1 MQLEILSPEKT
12 LFTGEVDSVIFP
24 GSQGKFQ
31 ILNNHAPIISS
42 LSQGNIDYKINS
54 KNNQVEIKDLFYF
67 KNKFSKNKNT
77 CILIGPEGD
86 FTKDEV
92 DFAIKNNISPLSLGD
107 SRLRTET
114 AGIIACHLMNIMY
127 VLQR

>member
-24 GSQGKFQ
+24 GSQGQFQ

-54 KNNQVEIKDLFYF
+54 KNNQVEIKRG
-67 KNKFSKNKNT
+67 
-77 CILIGPEGD
+77 IV
-86 FTKDEV
+86 EV
-92 DFAIKNNISPLSLGD
+92 LKI
-107 SRLRTET
+107 RLV
-114 AGIIACHLMNIMY
+114 H
-127 VLQR
+127 

>member
-12 LFTGEVDSVIFP
+12 LFTGEIDSVIFP

-54 KNNQVEIKDLFYF
+54 ITNQVEIKRGIVEVL
-67 KNKFSKNKNT
+67 KNKISA
-77 CILIGPEGD
+77 LIE
-86 FTKDEV
+86 
-92 DFAIKNNISPLSLGD
+92 
-107 SRLRTET
+107 
-114 AGIIACHLMNIMY
+114 
-127 VLQR
+127 Q

>member
-24 GSQGKFQ
+24 GSQGQFQ

-54 KNNQVEIKDLFYF
+54 KTNQVEIKRGIVEVL
-67 KNKFSKNKNT
+67 KNKISA
-77 CILIGPEGD
+77 LIE
-86 FTKDEV
+86 
-92 DFAIKNNISPLSLGD
+92 
-107 SRLRTET
+107 
-114 AGIIACHLMNIMY
+114 
-127 VLQR
+127 Q

>member
-42 LSQGNIDYKINS
+42 LSQGNINYKINS
-54 KNNQVEIKDLFYF
+54 KNNQVEIKRGIVEVL
-67 KNKFSKNKNT
+67 KNKISA
-77 CILIGPEGD
+77 LIE
-86 FTKDEV
+86 
-92 DFAIKNNISPLSLGD
+92 
-107 SRLRTET
+107 
-114 AGIIACHLMNIMY
+114 
-127 VLQR
+127 Q

>member
-42 LSQGNIDYKINS
+42 LSQGSIDYKINS
-54 KNNQVEIKDLFYF
+54 KTNQVEIKRGIVEVL
-67 KNKFSKNKNT
+67 KNKISA
-77 CILIGPEGD
+77 LIE
-86 FTKDEV
+86 
-92 DFAIKNNISPLSLGD
+92 
-107 SRLRTET
+107 
-114 AGIIACHLMNIMY
+114 
-127 VLQR
+127 Q

>member
-54 KNNQVEIKDLFYF
+54 KTNQIEIKCFDCYF
-67 KNKFSKNKNT
+67 KMGLLADWLVEHKKS
-77 CILIGPEGD
+77 
-86 FTKDEV
+86 
-92 DFAIKNNISPLSLGD
+92 IKKENNVWK
-107 SRLRTET
+107 
-114 AGIIACHLMNIMY
+114 H
-127 VLQR
+127 

>member
-42 LSQGNIDYKINS
+42 LLQGNIDYKINS
-54 KNNQVEIKDLFYF
+54 KNNQVEIKRGIVEVL
-67 KNKFSKNKNT
+67 KNKISA
-77 CILIGPEGD
+77 LIE
-86 FTKDEV
+86 
-92 DFAIKNNISPLSLGD
+92 
-107 SRLRTET
+107 
-114 AGIIACHLMNIMY
+114 
-127 VLQR
+127 Q

>member
-42 LSQGNIDYKINS
+42 LSQGNIYYKINS
-54 KNNQVEIKDLFYF
+54 KTNQVEIKRGIVEVL
-67 KNKFSKNKNT
+67 KNKISA
-77 CILIGPEGD
+77 LIE
-86 FTKDEV
+86 
-92 DFAIKNNISPLSLGD
+92 
-107 SRLRTET
+107 
-114 AGIIACHLMNIMY
+114 
-127 VLQR
+127 Q

>member
-42 LSQGNIDYKINS
+42 LSEGNIDYKINS
-54 KNNQVEIKDLFYF
+54 KTNQVEIKRGIVEVL
-67 KNKFSKNKNT
+67 KNKISA
-77 CILIGPEGD
+77 LIE
-86 FTKDEV
+86 
-92 DFAIKNNISPLSLGD
+92 
-107 SRLRTET
+107 
-114 AGIIACHLMNIMY
+114 
-127 VLQR
+127 Q

>member
-42 LSQGNIDYKINS
+42 LSQGNINYKINS
-54 KNNQVEIKDLFYF
+54 KTNQVEIKRGIVEVL
-67 KNKFSKNKNT
+67 KNKISA
-77 CILIGPEGD
+77 LIE
-86 FTKDEV
+86 
-92 DFAIKNNISPLSLGD
+92 
-107 SRLRTET
+107 
-114 AGIIACHLMNIMY
+114 
-127 VLQR
+127 Q

>member
-54 KNNQVEIKDLFYF
+54 KNNQVEIKRG
-67 KNKFSKNKNT
+67 
-77 CILIGPEGD
+77 IV
-86 FTKDEV
+86 EV
-92 DFAIKNNISPLSLGD
+92 LKI
-107 SRLRTET
+107 RLV
-114 AGIIACHLMNIMY
+114 H
-127 VLQR
+127 

>member
-54 KNNQVEIKDLFYF
+54 KINQVEIKRGIVEVL
-67 KNKFSKNKNT
+67 KNKISA
-77 CILIGPEGD
+77 LIE
-86 FTKDEV
+86 
-92 DFAIKNNISPLSLGD
+92 
-107 SRLRTET
+107 
-114 AGIIACHLMNIMY
+114 
-127 VLQR
+127 Q